1 MQFYFARK
9 ASPENLLTV
18 QTQKGQYLQLRLS
31 FPLCLTFS
39 HAQSVRPLNHKILN
53 YGIFA
58 STLKAYYKV
67 LGGKQVCFAG
77 TEATPCCNP
86 NLCIKITNKSVVTKQ
101 WLLAN
106 SNLLSKYKR
115 SYD

>member
-39 HAQSVRPLNHKILN
+39 HAKSVRPLNHKILN

-58 STLKAYYKV
+58 STLKAYDKV
-67 LGGKQVCFAG
+67 LGGKQKFVLQAPKRPH
-77 TEATPCCNP
+77 AA
-86 NLCIKITNKSVVTKQ
+86 IQIY
-101 WLLAN
+101 A
-106 SNLLSKYKR
+106 SK
-115 SYD
+115 